1 MTTDKIEDTSTPI
14 EEEVTED
21 EVIVDEETV
30 DEDFTVEKETV
41 EHITRGNQT
50 LRVVDVLVVD
60 GERDLSSYLEG
71 IIYLGYSVEV
81 KILGTSSTKVYQQ
94 YEVTLLKPIK

>member
-1 MTTDKIEDTSTPI
+1 MTTDKTEDTSTPI
-14 EEEVTED
+14 EEEVTE
-21 EVIVDEETV
+21 EEIVV

-41 EHITRGNQT
+41 EHITRGDQT
-50 LRVVDVLVVD
+50 LKVVDVLIVD